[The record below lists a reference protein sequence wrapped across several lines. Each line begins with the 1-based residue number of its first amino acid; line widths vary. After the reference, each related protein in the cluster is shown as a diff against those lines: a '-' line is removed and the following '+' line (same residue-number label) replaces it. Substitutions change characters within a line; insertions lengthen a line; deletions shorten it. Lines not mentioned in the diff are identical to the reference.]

1 MPSRRR
7 PDAVAA
13 SGRRAFPAS
22 SRVWSHCR
30 SSCPV
35 RGTAAR
41 PCALR
46 RGRPRPPR
54 SRPPPPRSR
63 RTTPSS
69 CAGRRAAAA
78 SPVPG
83 SVSRWTTRDRPPW
96 VRWSSTPRTAAERAD
111 VDRAVT
117 RVVAGCRARSAR
129 LLPHV
134 GTLDVARDL
143 DIPRAA
149 LGDTT
154 LTYLSASP
162 TALYVGAKYAESSLG
177 GYRPPYSTARSTW
190 RSTRRRSTP
199 PGGRVH
205 SGAAQLSAVLRCR
218 ADLWNLARRR
228 ERPVRRA
235 ASPDHGCAA
244 TGPGRAGRLTSGAAL
259 YGFAA
264 GLNGSRD
271 SWTRS
276 VFALEE
282 AEAGDGSALLRPYDD
297 IAGRNAHGSY
307 TNELEASDAV
317 NCLDRP
323 AADGHARSSAGAR
336 RPAHVGD
343 RDHPRSSHP
352 VHLGR
357 QARPA
362 AARCAADLRRRRAHR
377 APTQR
382 VHNKAVDAH
391 LIDLRLPPGT
401 AAPEQ
406 AGRLPKVRLWAAPP

>member
-1 MPSRRR
+1 LPSRRR

-162 TALYVGAKYAESSLG
+162 TALYVGAKYAEMLPRRLQAAVLDGAGDLALDAARRPGSQRRCAAFCSPAVPRGPVEPRPPTRTPGSPRCFAGSRLRR
-177 GYRPPYSTARSTW
+177 YRPRT
-190 RSTRRRSTP
+190 
-199 PGGRVH
+199 
-205 SGAAQLSAVLRCR
+205 
-218 ADLWNLARRR
+218 
-228 ERPVRRA
+228 
-235 ASPDHGCAA
+235 
-244 TGPGRAGRLTSGAAL
+244 
-259 YGFAA
+259 
-264 GLNGSRD
+264 
-271 SWTRS
+271 
-276 VFALEE
+276 
-282 AEAGDGSALLRPYDD
+282 
-297 IAGRNAHGSY
+297 
-307 TNELEASDAV
+307 
-317 NCLDRP
+317 
-323 AADGHARSSAGAR
+323 R
-336 RPAHVGD
+336 RPAHLRGGAVWVCRGSQRQSGQLDAVGV
-343 RDHPRSSHP
+343 RPGGGGGRGRVRPPTAVRRHRRPKRARQLHQRARGQRCGELPRP
-352 VHLGR
+352 PGR
-357 QARPA
+357 RRTRPLQRGRPA
-362 AARCAADLRRRRAHR
+362 PRPC
-377 APTQR
+377 
-382 VHNKAVDAH
+382 
-391 LIDLRLPPGT
+391 
-401 AAPEQ
+401 
-406 AGRLPKVRLWAAPP
+406 W

>member
-1 MPSRRR
+1 
-7 PDAVAA
+7 
-13 SGRRAFPAS
+13 
-22 SRVWSHCR
+22 
-30 SSCPV
+30 
-35 RGTAAR
+35 
-41 PCALR
+41 
-46 RGRPRPPR
+46 
-54 SRPPPPRSR
+54 
-63 RTTPSS
+63 
-69 CAGRRAAAA
+69 
-78 SPVPG
+78 
-83 SVSRWTTRDRPPW
+83 
-96 VRWSSTPRTAAERAD
+96 
-111 VDRAVT
+111 
-117 RVVAGCRARSAR
+117 
-129 LLPHV
+129 
-134 GTLDVARDL
+134 
-143 DIPRAA
+143 
-149 LGDTT
+149 
-154 LTYLSASP
+154 
-162 TALYVGAKYAESSLG
+162 
-177 GYRPPYSTARSTW
+177 
-190 RSTRRRSTP
+190 
-199 PGGRVH
+199 
-205 SGAAQLSAVLRCR
+205 
-218 ADLWNLARRR
+218 
-228 ERPVRRA
+228 
-235 ASPDHGCAA
+235 
-244 TGPGRAGRLTSGAAL
+244 
-259 YGFAA
+259 
-264 GLNGSRD
+264 
-271 SWTRS
+271 